1 MLMPPAM
8 HRRPGGVP
16 RVEGRR
22 THAAAGVERLVVAV
36 AELALFPVVEDR
48 AGFAGA
54 ARSGVGRNDAVVDG
68 HGFGSADGRRDP
80 AAAEQRFV
88 NVAVVEDH
96 RALIGVEQAPDV
108 ELSGQV
114 DERILLMAQDFV
126 IIGLHAHQVVVG
138 RHPEDVFL
146 VGFVVGVEH
155 VGDRRGERTAVAP
168 ADQLLFDGS
177 LLRARV
183 GLGQLR
189 VHDQSQVRGGSVP
202 GVGHHKPFVELGRH
216 DERPLVLVLQV
227 VGGVGDRQQEQVA
240 FRGDR
245 QVDHFVEL
253 ARRGE
258 RNRLRV
264 VVGLTHRP
272 FVGKLLGILPAVFG
286 DADARDVEPCV
297 VHHRQLRGDGFRHFD
312 LHGRDMGGLQRAF
325 VVVARRGKPG
335 PSLPA
340 TDIGCVF
347 SWSFV
352 VYLVRIVTSR
362 PFMEPDSWM
371 RFCPGLA
378 AFHSSYQAC
387 ALARQASM

>member
-8 HRRPGGVP
+8 HGSRGRSP
-16 RVEGRR
+16 GRR
-22 THAAAGVERLVVAV
+22 ATNHAAAGVERLVVAV

-96 RALIGVEQAPDV
+96 RALVGVEQAPDV

-177 LLRARV
+177 LA
-183 GLGQLR
+183 
-189 VHDQSQVRGGSVP
+189 P
-202 GVGHHKPFVELGRH
+202 
-216 DERPLVLVLQV
+216 RP
-227 VGGVGDRQQEQVA
+227 
-240 FRGDR
+240 
-245 QVDHFVEL
+245 
-253 ARRGE
+253 
-258 RNRLRV
+258 
-264 VVGLTHRP
+264 
-272 FVGKLLGILPAVFG
+272 
-286 DADARDVEPCV
+286 
-297 VHHRQLRGDGFRHFD
+297 
-312 LHGRDMGGLQRAF
+312 
-325 VVVARRGKPG
+325 
-335 PSLPA
+335 
-340 TDIGCVF
+340 
-347 SWSFV
+347 
-352 VYLVRIVTSR
+352 SR
-362 PFMEPDSWM
+362 S
-371 RFCPGLA
+371 RSA
-378 AFHSSYQAC
+378 AGA
-387 ALARQASM
+387 